1 MTGKETQ
8 MVQLDAHLL
17 LAAQRIIDGAN
28 AHDLDEMIGAYKQ
41 AVELHNS
48 AARGHEK
55 YQRQYE
61 LKLRAYIANHRLN
74 QLNVADSDGGVR
86 KSRAS

>member
-28 AHDLDEMIGAYKQ
+28 AHDLHEMIGAYKQ
-41 AVELHNS
+41 AVELHNMLGVM
-48 AARGHEK
+48 RN
-55 YQRQYE
+55 
-61 LKLRAYIANHRLN
+61 I
-74 QLNVADSDGGVR
+74 NVNMNLGFALISTTTV
-86 KSRAS
+86 